1 MAEWKEFYY
10 SSEPQNHHLPVP
22 WDNKLNALQKLAVL
36 RCIRFDKVV
45 PGIQILLQ
53 DTLGKEYIEPPPFDL
68 SSYFADSHC
77 CTPLIFVLT
86 RGVDPTAVLLKFA
99 DDQGFGAARLSILSL
114 GQGQGPIAIRL
125 IDEGVKNGT
134 WVVLQN
140 CHLAKGFM
148 PNLER
153 ICENLTPDSTH
164 PDFRLWLTS
173 YPADH
178 FPVLVLQ
185 NSIKMTNEP
194 PKDLKNNIIR
204 SYLSDPISDLEWFE
218 TCKQPIPFKRLLYAV
233 VPYDALLYSTG
244 ECIYGGKVTD
254 EWDRRCLR
262 TILAKF
268 YCKEVVEIPEFPFD
282 PTGKYYSPDTTEYVG
297 FMAYTKSLP
306 LVTNP
311 EVYGMHENA
320 DIMKGEQETS
330 LLFTSTLLSQDAMV
344 PENVMK
350 SPDEVV
356 NEVAENILS
365 RLPPN
370 FDRDAACAKYPAI
383 YSQSMNTVLI
393 QEMTRFDL
401 LLTTIKTSLENV
413 QKAITGQ
420 IVMSVELEQVA
431 SSIVIGKIPDMWMQR
446 SYPSLKPL
454 GSYVNDFFA
463 RLSFLQKWMDEGTPT
478 TFWLSGF
485 FCSQAFLTGVQQN
498 YARKY
503 TIPIDLLSF
512 DYEVLKQNSFP
523 EAPADGVYVYG
534 LFLDGARW
542 NMDIMELDESY
553 PKVLYDT
560 VPHIWLKPLK
570 RSDVQ
575 DKPTYMCPVYKTSER
590 RGVILT
596 TGHSTNFVIAMLLPS
611 SKEQSHWIMR
621 GVAMLC
627 QLPQ

>member
-1 MAEWKEFYY
+1 
-10 SSEPQNHHLPVP
+10 
-22 WDNKLNALQKLAVL
+22 
-36 RCIRFDKVV
+36 
-45 PGIQILLQ
+45 
-53 DTLGKEYIEPPPFDL
+53 
-68 SSYFADSHC
+68 
-77 CTPLIFVLT
+77 
-86 RGVDPTAVLLKFA
+86 
-99 DDQGFGAARLSILSL
+99 
-114 GQGQGPIAIRL
+114 
-125 IDEGVKNGT
+125 
-134 WVVLQN
+134 
-140 CHLAKGFM
+140 
-148 PNLER
+148 
-153 ICENLTPDSTH
+153 
-164 PDFRLWLTS
+164 
-173 YPADH
+173 
-178 FPVLVLQ
+178 
-185 NSIKMTNEP
+185 
-194 PKDLKNNIIR
+194 
-204 SYLSDPISDLEWFE
+204 
-218 TCKQPIPFKRLLYAV
+218 
-233 VPYDALLYSTG
+233 
-244 ECIYGGKVTD
+244 
-254 EWDRRCLR
+254 
-262 TILAKF
+262 
-268 YCKEVVEIPEFPFD
+268 
-282 PTGKYYSPDTTEYVG
+282 
-297 FMAYTKSLP
+297 
-306 LVTNP
+306 
-311 EVYGMHENA
+311 
-320 DIMKGEQETS
+320 
-330 LLFTSTLLSQDAMV
+330 
-344 PENVMK
+344 MK